1 MFQLCLPSAVVPDR
15 LNEESV
21 SEDELVRVSL
31 LVSLILKQMKNT
43 YNIRML
49 K

>member
-1 MFQLCLPSAVVPDR
+1 MFQLCLPFAVVSDR

-21 SEDELVRVSL
+21 SEDELAKVSL
-31 LVSLILKQMKNT
+31 LVCLILKQMKNI